1 MAADLQR
8 NPLYP
13 ETGRMGEIC
22 TLITGASSGFGRSIA
37 QKLAPSRKLVLVGRS
52 AEKLEAVRKTFETPE
67 KHLLWVWDLSRL
79 DGIDGEL
86 ASLLAT
92 KDIGIDHFIH
102 SAGVTGIQLA
112 RATEIAFVT
121 RIFNVNLFSAMEIIR
136 SLVQKRTNKGAL
148 QSITFISSIASRV
161 GASGYSVYA
170 ASKGAVNALS
180 LSLAVELAPAVR
192 VNAILPGIIQTEMT
206 KEYFANSD
214 FVALYPL
221 GFGRP
226 EDIANAVEFL
236 SSDHARWI
244 TGQEIVVDGGRS
256 VFSPVPSE
264 CAADRIAFK
273 GDSPYTPRQL

>member
-1 MAADLQR
+1 
-8 NPLYP
+8 
-13 ETGRMGEIC
+13 
-22 TLITGASSGFGRSIA
+22 
-37 QKLAPSRKLVLVGRS
+37 VLVGRS

-67 KHLLWVWDLSRL
+67 KHLLWVLDLSQV
-79 DGIDGEL
+79 DGIGEEL
-86 ASLLAT
+86 ASFLVA
-92 KDIGIDHFIH
+92 KNIGIDHFIH

-112 RATEIAFVT
+112 RATEMTFAT

-148 QSITFISSIASRV
+148 RSVTFISSIASRV

-206 KEYFANSD
+206 KEYFANAD

-226 EDIANAVEFL
+226 EDIADAAEFL
-236 SSDHARWI
+236 SSDRARWI

-256 VFSPVPSE
+256 IFSPVPSE
-264 CAADRIAFK
+264 CETNK
-273 GDSPYTPRQL
+273 NVSQKQSV

>member
-1 MAADLQR
+1 MSE
-8 NPLYP
+8 NY
-13 ETGRMGEIC
+13 

-37 QKLAPSRKLVLVGRS
+37 QKLASSRKLVLVGRS
-52 AEKLEAVRKTFETPE
+52 AEKLEAVRKASETPE
-67 KHLLWVWDLSRL
+67 KHLLWVRDLSQV
-79 DGIDGEL
+79 DGIGEEL
-86 ASLLAT
+86 ASLLAA
-92 KDIGIDHFIH
+92 KNIGIDHFIH
-102 SAGVTGIQLA
+102 SAGITGIQLA
-112 RATEIAFVT
+112 RATEMAFVT

-148 QSITFISSIASRV
+148 RSITFISSIASRV

-192 VNAILPGIIQTEMT
+192 VNAVLPGIIQTEMT

-214 FVALYPL
+214 FIALYPL

-226 EDIANAVEFL
+226 EDIADAVEFL

-264 CAADRIAFK
+264 CAVGKIASK
-273 GDSPYTPRQL
+273 GNSPRSPQQL

>member
-1 MAADLQR
+1 
-8 NPLYP
+8 
-13 ETGRMGEIC
+13 MGETC

-37 QKLAPSRKLVLVGRS
+37 QKLAPSRKLILVGRN
-52 AEKLEAVRKTFETPE
+52 AEKLEAVRSTCEAPE
-67 KHLLWVWDLSRL
+67 RHFLWVRDLSRL
-79 DGIDGEL
+79 DGIGEEL
-86 ASLLAT
+86 ASLLAA

-148 QSITFISSIASRV
+148 RSITFISSIASRV

-192 VNAILPGIIQTEMT
+192 VNAVLPGIIQTEMT

-236 SSDHARWI
+236 SSDCARWI

-273 GDSPYTPRQL
+273 DDSPRTPRQL